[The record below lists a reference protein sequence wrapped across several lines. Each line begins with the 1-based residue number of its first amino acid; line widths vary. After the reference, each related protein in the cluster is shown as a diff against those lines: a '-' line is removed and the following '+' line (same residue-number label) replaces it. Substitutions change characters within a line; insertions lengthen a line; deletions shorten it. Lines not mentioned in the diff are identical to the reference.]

1 LYDLPAGARQQLPH
15 TPIEVC
21 SPDADTVIFRRGDGM
36 WDLSVCPVL
45 LLVRKTS
52 RQNAVWPLSPE
63 PTLPY
68 RSSAAPTTPGVPAWL
83 R

>member
-1 LYDLPAGARQQLPH
+1 MPLYTLPAGARLQLPC
-15 TPIEVC
+15 TLIEVC
-21 SPDADTVIFRRGDGM
+21 SPDADTVIVQRGDGM

-45 LLVRKTS
+45 LLVRKAT
-52 RQNAVWPLSPE
+52 RPNAVWPVPPE

-68 RSSAAPTTPGVPAWL
+68 RTGAPAWL